1 MAQSSRRMN
10 RNARAYIRVRVASS
24 LSHSNELVKMTGK
37 KMDKEDRFK
46 PLDHI
51 NKIAELIRSLTYSEM
66 IELAFEL
73 RKTAGETVQIDK
85 IAELI
90 RSLTYGEMIELA
102 SGLREAAGETEI
114 TAGTL
119 PIILHRW
126 ACEHGK

>member
-1 MAQSSRRMN
+1 MN
-10 RNARAYIRVRVASS
+10 
-24 LSHSNELVKMTGK
+24 NENRL
-37 KMDKEDRFK
+37 K
-46 PLDHI
+46 PSDHI
-51 NKIAELIRSLTYSEM
+51 DKIAELIRSLTYGEM
-66 IELAFEL
+66 IELAPP
-73 RKTAGETVQIDK
+73 GEATQIDK

-102 SGLREAAGETEI
+102 SGLREAAGGTGI

>member
-1 MAQSSRRMN
+1 
-10 RNARAYIRVRVASS
+10 
-24 LSHSNELVKMTGK
+24 
-37 KMDKEDRFK
+37 MDNEDRFK

-51 NKIAELIRSLTYSEM
+51 NKIAELIRSLTYGEM
-66 IELAFEL
+66 IQLASQL

-90 RSLTYGEMIELA
+90 RSLTCGEMIELA

>member
-1 MAQSSRRMN
+1 MD
-10 RNARAYIRVRVASS
+10 NA
-24 LSHSNELVKMTGK
+24 
-37 KMDKEDRFK
+37 DRFK
-46 PLDHI
+46 PLNHI
-51 NKIAELIRSLTYSEM
+51 N
-66 IELAFEL
+66 
-73 RKTAGETVQIDK
+73 K

-126 ACEHGK
+126 ACEHGKSRDTRI

>member
-1 MAQSSRRMN
+1 MD
-10 RNARAYIRVRVASS
+10 NA
-24 LSHSNELVKMTGK
+24 G
-37 KMDKEDRFK
+37 RFK

-102 SGLREAAGETEI
+102 SGLREAAGGTEN
-114 TAGTL
+114 TGRDL
-119 PIILHRW
+119 LVNVHPRWRGHRKQ
-126 ACEHGK
+126 CPDNRT

>member
-1 MAQSSRRMN
+1 MD
-10 RNARAYIRVRVASS
+10 NA
-24 LSHSNELVKMTGK
+24 G
-37 KMDKEDRFK
+37 RFK

-66 IELAFEL
+66 IELASEL

-102 SGLREAAGETEI
+102 SGLREAAGKMGI
-114 TAGTL
+114 TAGNL
-119 PIILHRW
+119 SENFSPW
-126 ACEHGK
+126 GCENGRRTETD

>member
-1 MAQSSRRMN
+1 MN
-10 RNARAYIRVRVASS
+10 RNVRAYIRAPRRQFT
-24 LSHSNELVKMTGK
+24 SHRNELVKMTWQ
-37 KMDKEDRFK
+37 KMDNEDSFK

-51 NKIAELIRSLTYSEM
+51 NKIAELVRSLTYSEM
-66 IELAFEL
+66 IELASEL

-90 RSLTYGEMIELA
+90 RSLTYGEMIGLA
-102 SGLREAAGETEI
+102 SGLREAAGEMEI

>member
-1 MAQSSRRMN
+1 
-10 RNARAYIRVRVASS
+10 
-24 LSHSNELVKMTGK
+24 
-37 KMDKEDRFK
+37 MDSEDRFK

-66 IELAFEL
+66 IELASEL

-102 SGLREAAGETEI
+102 SALQEAAAGETEI

-126 ACEHGK
+126 AVNTESRPKHPHLILA

>member
-1 MAQSSRRMN
+1 MDNEN
-10 RNARAYIRVRVASS
+10 R
-24 LSHSNELVKMTGK
+24 L
-37 KMDKEDRFK
+37 K
-46 PLDHI
+46 PSDHI
-51 NKIAELIRSLTYSEM
+51 DKIAELIRSLTYGEM
-66 IELAFEL
+66 IELASEL

-90 RSLTYGEMIELA
+90 RSLTYGEMIKLA
-102 SGLREAAGETEI
+102 SELREAVGETEI

>member
-1 MAQSSRRMN
+1 MD
-10 RNARAYIRVRVASS
+10 NA
-24 LSHSNELVKMTGK
+24 G
-37 KMDKEDRFK
+37 RFK

-51 NKIAELIRSLTYSEM
+51 NKIAELIRSLTYGEM
-66 IELAFEL
+66 IELASEL

-90 RSLTYGEMIELA
+90 RSLTYDEMIELA
-102 SGLREAAGETEI
+102 FGLREAAGEMEI

-126 ACEHGK
+126 ACEHQRQTRGTQWLDDGARIRLELSIDGL